1 MVTIEISK
9 SAQPRDSS
17 IPGYV
22 DPGRVYLS
30 TSASGD
36 VVDLWT
42 EVTVSGNQKW
52 SLHGP
57 GMRPHDYDTDSQFT
71 QIKSAGQPNVGCD
84 GDSCSNYL
92 KMQTWDAGVRLAPQW
107 CGKPAPEKNC
117 GEPRFWSR
125 KMELHPNSDP
135 DWTGTHL
142 DWAIVPT
149 GKNDDDG
156 EPLWWI
162 QTKRCEWCDFGMGWG
177 KCTFAK
183 QGRVWLSTTS
193 NGDNVDLWSDNEKDN
208 NQMWRITCLED
219 APPQPPAAPPPPP
232 APPPPAAP
240 PPPPAPPLLPAPPS
254 C

>member
-42 EVTVSGNQKW
+42 ELTVSGNQKW

-71 QIKSAGQPNVGCD
+71 QIKSAGHPNVGCD
-84 GDSCSNYL
+84 GAAAWPSSLACSNYL
-92 KMQTWDAGVRLAPQW
+92 TMD
-107 CGKPAPEKNC
+107 PEKAEVHLAAQKRPTEWDEKRIGCEERIGCVN
-117 GEPRFWSR
+117 EEAFTPSI
-125 KMELHPNSDP
+125 
-135 DWTGTHL
+135 TGIEL
-142 DWAIVPT
+142 DWAILPT

-162 QTKRCEWCDFGMGWG
+162 RTKRHSRCIRKIGEGRDARLEWKARCNFY
-177 KCTFAK
+177 
-183 QGRVWLSTTS
+183 QEGRVWLSSTS

-208 NQMWRITCLED
+208 NRMWRITCLED
-219 APPQPPAAPPPPP
+219 DA
-232 APPPPAAP
+232 
-240 PPPPAPPLLPAPPS
+240 
-254 C
+254 

>member
-1 MVTIEISK
+1 M
-9 SAQPRDSS
+9 
-17 IPGYV
+17 
-22 DPGRVYLS
+22 YLS

-42 EVTVSGNQKW
+42 ELTVSGNQKW

-92 KMQTWDAGVRLAPQW
+92 AMDPDSSEVHLAPQQSRGLESRALEGAVFG
-107 CGKPAPEKNC
+107 GK
-117 GEPRFWSR
+117 
-125 KMELHPNSDP
+125 
-135 DWTGTHL
+135 L
-142 DWAIVPT
+142 DWAILPT

-162 QTKRCEWCDFGMGWG
+162 QTKRHHWCKVHVTDCYWIPEQQHSSCHYINYCKTASCHKGGRYAR
-177 KCTFAK
+177 CNFA
-183 QGRVWLSTTS
+183 GGPESTTPERVWLSTTS
-193 NGDNVDLWSDNEKDN
+193 NGDNVDLWSNNEQDN

-219 APPQPPAAPPPPP
+219 DA
-232 APPPPAAP
+232 
-240 PPPPAPPLLPAPPS
+240 
-254 C
+254 

>member
-30 TSASGD
+30 TSTSGD

-42 EVTVSGNQKW
+42 ELTVSGNQKW

-71 QIKSAGQPNVGCD
+71 QIKSAGEPNVRLCKSGRRACTCKSD
-84 GDSCSNYL
+84 PDSCSNYL
-92 KMQTWDAGVRLAPQW
+92 TMDPHSSEVHLAP
-107 CGKPAPEKNC
+107 PEDPEN
-117 GEPRFWSR
+117 PRWQLGGD
-125 KMELHPNSDP
+125 K
-135 DWTGTHL
+135 L
-142 DWAIVPT
+142 DWAILPT

-162 QTKRCEWCDFGMGWG
+162 QTKRHHWCKVHVTDCYWIPEQQHSSCHYINYCKTASCHKGGRYAR
-177 KCTFAK
+177 CNFA
-183 QGRVWLSTTS
+183 GGPESTTPERVWLSTTS
-193 NGDNVDLWSDNEKDN
+193 NGDNVDLWSNNEQDN

-219 APPQPPAAPPPPP
+219 DA
-232 APPPPAAP
+232 
-240 PPPPAPPLLPAPPS
+240 
-254 C
+254 